1 MELPGVDAVSP
12 GGQPLLEERP
22 DAIKTWS
29 GSDHLP
35 GRCGVSGRDHGGG
48 TMGWSRDV
56 ESASIAQT
64 RHLAR

>member
-1 MELPGVDAVSP
+1 MELPRVDAVSP

-35 GRCGVSGRDHGGG
+35 GRCGVSGRD
-48 TMGWSRDV
+48 
-56 ESASIAQT
+56 
-64 RHLAR
+64 